1 MDAMESY
8 PTELL
13 LGVFLLVFCVDA
25 TLSSKGAA
33 ATAGTAGS
41 TGTGTGSGSSPT
53 AYSPSQ
59 SPRSQFDRFLD
70 TVAASLLDDPDT
82 GRESVAPSPG
92 SKQRSHDDVIR
103 GLFRG
108 EEGVVDSDH
117 EDEIILSMD
126 GGDGSEIDTTKRTRA
141 FAKNLKL
148 PGMGRD
154 LTGGT
159 GGGIRGSS
167 VRDGSSLGGTDTSFA
182 KVLQEG
188 QGFFQRARIVSIS
201 NRHGFPPSKDPTG
214 DANRVREFFIGKT
227 LRPEIVLSATK
238 RRPIDG
244 ILPSGWL
251 EKHAAALPS
260 VILVVAQVGT
270 HQQQHEQN
278 TLLEETMKN
287 IQISLASKRACTIH
301 VVGLVQEGISTQ
313 MATAWRQDMTES
325 LEGNPSVALLDV
337 VDLRSDSATSITLRV
352 FLKGIHDASLRYYTG
367 QVRHTKQKLFE
378 LGQARNTP
386 VLLPLAIRYCFKVA
400 IFYEFRWR
408 PDKALKYFVEAYRHV
423 DAYFRYLLQQR
434 AVGTEK
440 DTSVEAPPTIRLSNH
455 GTSLSA
461 GTESEAV
468 EMSIQS
474 EDDMS
479 KLLLNTP
486 SVPTDMLLQCRLLAD
501 WLNFKILQACFSSHT
516 DGGMMVA
523 STQWR
528 RHVQVFCNPRRS
540 FICSPDHAFIDW
552 SYVAHQRIVA
562 SQLVERNPPR
572 TKLGDELF
580 ETILRFSPGKTYEEA
595 AEALLRLGAEVK
607 KAVTRNLSLDAT
619 LDVMRS
625 RYVGGLDKDGF
636 EPKLQEALK
645 VDHQDRALDC
655 LRRAILFHENN
666 EVGEVESTKYARAR
680 LHYLVGGLLLGQ
692 RQYAEATSH
701 LEKAVL
707 LTKGWSDLESKSRL
721 LLVKAYEFYIPSVE
735 PEQQLQLSSL
745 LLGSYFK
752 AGLSVPELQTVL
764 SRFASSMNVDKI
776 LWSEDALDE
785 DQSTLPISFVL
796 TFPSATHA
804 QAGHTVRAILD
815 IKSNLEYDVLV
826 DAVDLLT
833 SAGKIAVQPSELGR
847 GPEGSSDAGT
857 TFLLKAMSTVSIGI
871 SIDLPKDTSTIAA
884 DDLSGS
890 SRPKIARPRTAGLTS
905 AGKQIIEVQSVLPC
919 IIYSTSNSFLLSWCA
934 PGK

>member
-1 MDAMESY
+1 VDVMESY

-13 LGVFLLVFCVDA
+13 LGVSPLVFCVDA
-25 TLSSKGAA
+25 TLSSRGAV
-33 ATAGTAGS
+33 GGGS
-41 TGTGTGSGSSPT
+41 TGVPESSSTGSP

-70 TVAASLLDDPDT
+70 TVAASLLDDPET
-82 GRESVAPSPG
+82 GRESVAASPG
-92 SKQRSHDDVIR
+92 SKQRSHDEVIR

-117 EDEIILSMD
+117 EDEIILNMD
-126 GGDGSEIDTTKRTRA
+126 GGDASEMDAKRTRA
-141 FAKNLKL
+141 FSKNLKF

-154 LTGGT
+154 LTGG
-159 GGGIRGSS
+159 GGGGSATGAAALRNS
-167 VRDGSSLGGTDTSFA
+167 AVRSSIGGTDTSFA
-182 KVLQEG
+182 KVLEEG

-214 DANRVREFFIGKT
+214 DANRVREFFPGKT

-270 HQQQHEQN
+270 HQQQHVQN
-278 TLLEETMKN
+278 TLLDETMKN

-313 MATAWRQDMTES
+313 MATAWRQEMMES

-337 VDLRSDSATSITLRV
+337 IDLQSNAATSMTLRI

-408 PDKALKYFVEAYRHV
+408 PEKALKYFVEAYRHV
-423 DAYFRYLLQQR
+423 DTYFRYLLQQR

-440 DTSVEAPPTIRLSNH
+440 DTSVDAPTTRLSTH
-455 GTSLSA
+455 GTSIST

-479 KLLLNTP
+479 RLLLNTP
-486 SVPTDMLLQCRLLAD
+486 SVPNDMLLQCRVLAD
-501 WLNFKILQACFSSHT
+501 WLNFKILQSCFTSHT

-552 SYVAHQRIVA
+552 SYVVHQRIVA
-562 SQLVERNPPR
+562 SQLVERNPLR
-572 TKLGDELF
+572 TKVGDELD

-595 AEALLRLGAEVK
+595 AEALLRLGVEVK
-607 KAVTRNLSLDAT
+607 KAVTRNLSLEAAV
-619 LDVMRS
+619 DVMRS
-625 RYVGGLDKDGF
+625 RYVGGLDKDGY

-655 LRRAILFHENN
+655 LRRAILFHETN
-666 EVGEVESTKYARAR
+666 EVGEVQSTKYARAR
-680 LHYLVGGLLLGQ
+680 LHYLVGGILLG
-692 RQYAEATSH
+692 RKQYAEATSH

-721 LLVKAYEFYIPSVE
+721 LLVKAYDFYTPKVE
-735 PEQQLQLSSL
+735 PEQRLRFSSL
-745 LLGSYFK
+745 VLGSYFT

-785 DQSTLPISFVL
+785 DRSTLPISFVL

-804 QAGHTVRAILD
+804 QAGHIVRAILD
-815 IKSNLEYDVLV
+815 IKSNLEYDVLI

-833 SAGKIAVQPSELGR
+833 SAGKIALQPSELGR
-847 GPEGSSDAGT
+847 SPERSSDAGT
-857 TFLLKAMSTVSIGI
+857 TRLLKARSIVSIAI

-884 DDLSGS
+884 DDFSGS
-890 SRPKIARPRTAGLTS
+890 SKPKIARPRTAGLTA
-905 AGKQIIEVQSVLPC
+905 AGKQSSEYSVWTNVHQFLNVQPF
-919 IIYSTSNSFLLSWCA
+919 FLSGCA